1 MTRLSEKVLE
11 SYLSGNV
18 DIPALAKEHGVTR
31 ERVRQLINKHD
42 KNFKTEK
49 TLYPVKRV
57 ESGPVADKKLKE
69 FLAKCDEEQMEWL
82 EAIFEFFPLDARA
95 NVAPCT
101 DDEAMRIA
109 DEWAD
114 MVTAT
119 VTTMEALG
127 IDAEARAAAVRRCN
141 ERNRERGRL

>member
-1 MTRLSEKVLE
+1 MTRLSEAVLK

-18 DIPALAKEHGVTR
+18 DEPALAKEYGVTR
-31 ERVRQLINKHD
+31 ERVRQLVLKHY
-42 KNFKTEK
+42 KSFKSEK

-69 FLAKCDEEQMEWL
+69 FLAKCDEERLEWL

-101 DDEAMRIA
+101 NDEAIQIA

-127 IDAEARAAAVRRCN
+127 IDAEARAAAVQRCN